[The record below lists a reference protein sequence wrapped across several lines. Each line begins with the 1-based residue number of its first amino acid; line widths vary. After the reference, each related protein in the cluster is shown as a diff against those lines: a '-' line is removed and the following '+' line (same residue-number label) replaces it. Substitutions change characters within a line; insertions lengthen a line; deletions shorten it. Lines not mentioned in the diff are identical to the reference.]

1 MTLRGIKRAGVPP
14 HGVKR
19 TRVRPHGIKFAGGR
33 SQPAKGP
40 DEAPEPLPTEA
51 PLLAVLEARDHRLI
65 DAAAS
70 PKVSLGPSIPG
81 ARTAEEVADG
91 LHTGQDD
98 VIVERLER
106 SLGHACEG
114 SFVALSTGHPNARP
128 HLDDPDGHH
137 RQMFALAGCG
147 GAHRSVLASG

>member
-19 TRVRPHGIKFAGGR
+19 TRVGPHGIKSAGGR

-40 DEAPEPLPTEA
+40 DEASEPLPTEA
-51 PLLAVLEARDHRLI
+51 PLLAVLETRDHRLI

-70 PKVSLGPSIPG
+70 PQVSLGPSVPG
-81 ARTAEEVADG
+81 SRTAEELTEGLVAG
-91 LHTGQDD
+91 AHHVL
-98 VIVERLER
+98 IERLEG

-114 SFVALSTGHPNARP
+114 SAVTLSTGRP
-128 HLDDPDGHH
+128 GTQPRLDDPDRHH
-137 RQMFALAGCG
+137 QQTLARASFG
-147 GAHRSVLASG
+147 GARRSVLASG